1 MKKVSEVVPLVARGL
16 TIALGA
22 LVTSTS
28 VLATTAGEQRVR
40 ECVADYSLAQS
51 QSSAVTEKYCS
62 CMDGKMGAGE
72 TKSVLE
78 WEVSNAPDAAYCE
91 RESGWGQ

>member
-1 MKKVSEVVPLVARGL
+1 MRPRWTLVPLGTLGL
-16 TIALGA
+16 TIALSA

-40 ECVADYSLAQS
+40 ECVDDYSLAQS

-62 CMDGKMGAGE
+62 CMDLKMGAGE

-78 WEVSNAPDAAYCE
+78 WEVSNAPDAASCE

>member
-1 MKKVSEVVPLVARGL
+1 MPLVARGL
-16 TIALGA
+16 TFALGT
-22 LVTSTS
+22 LVASTS

-40 ECVADYSLAQS
+40 ECVDDYSLAQS